1 MSDVAC
7 KGGTKTA
14 LLNYAQQKAE
24 KLEAVRNRVIELVR
38 GKSLVGYHL
47 PQKMA
52 DLGLLTADIGGM
64 PLYDV
69 AKIFNAEESGQQTP
83 VTTLTEK
90 YLNLN
95 YKKRPSPVYAFTDA
109 KIGMALFK
117 QWEKL
122 QKVAG
127 KEQMPFGEIDQ
138 NSGSSGNEKGST
150 ADVEACDQDEVI
162 VLDGARLKSLI
173 KDYARECIREELA
186 NVLKL
191 LTIN

>member
-1 MSDVAC
+1 VSDVAC

-117 QWEKL
+117 
-122 QKVAG
+122 
-127 KEQMPFGEIDQ
+127 
-138 NSGSSGNEKGST
+138 
-150 ADVEACDQDEVI
+150 
-162 VLDGARLKSLI
+162 
-173 KDYARECIREELA
+173 
-186 NVLKL
+186 
-191 LTIN
+191 

>member
-127 KEQMPFGEIDQ
+127 KEQMPFGEID
-138 NSGSSGNEKGST
+138 
-150 ADVEACDQDEVI
+150 
-162 VLDGARLKSLI
+162 
-173 KDYARECIREELA
+173 
-186 NVLKL
+186 
-191 LTIN
+191 